1 MKRKM
6 KQTLKSHLEKALEL
20 VNAFPTR
27 MTDKEDIK
35 SLLKRLY
42 PLSTDKG
49 LIRLGPEGDGGYLV
63 PNDLAGISA
72 CFSPGV
78 GIVSGFENDCANL
91 GMHVYLADKSV
102 DNPVKEHQLF
112 HFKKKF
118 VGVTSN
124 DDFMTIDNWVKE
136 SSLNNDSDLLLQ
148 IDIEGYEYEVF
159 LSMSDT
165 LIKRFRVI
173 VAEFHSLDQLWNQP
187 FFKLASRA
195 FDKILQTHAC
205 IHIHPNNCCGSLRK
219 GDIEIPRVLEFTFLR
234 HNRTGNTS
242 YQKIFPNTLDFDN
255 TKNQTL
261 ELPRCWYAA
270 E

>member
-1 MKRKM
+1 
-6 KQTLKSHLEKALEL
+6 
-20 VNAFPTR
+20 
-27 MTDKEDIK
+27 
-35 SLLKRLY
+35 
-42 PLSTDKG
+42 
-49 LIRLGPEGDGGYLV
+49 
-63 PNDLAGISA
+63 
-72 CFSPGV
+72 
-78 GIVSGFENDCANL
+78 
-91 GMHVYLADKSV
+91 
-102 DNPVKEHQLF
+102 
-112 HFKKKF
+112 
-118 VGVTSN
+118 
-124 DDFMTIDNWVKE
+124 MTIDNWVKE

-148 IDIEGYEYEVF
+148 IDIEGYEYKVF